1 MSHHP
6 RCGGRLR
13 ASVLGA
19 ALAACLLAP
28 PALAQSDGAPLG
40 ADLASLLDYA
50 RRHNPALA
58 SAQGDAEA
66 AAQRIGPAG
75 ALPDPVLRVE
85 LENFSNTGNPRS
97 ASLLPGRVG
106 ETKYTLMQ
114 QLPAWGKR
122 DLRRDVATADA
133 RQVLAQAAGTWAEQA
148 MQLRT
153 AFAQYFLAA
162 RTERITSELLD
173 LVARLE
179 QVAQSRYAGGLVP
192 QADAIRAQL
201 EQTALR
207 SELIALAGEKRR
219 LAARINAL
227 LGREATAALAEPREL
242 PALPASERLRLAELL
257 RRARATNPT
266 LQAEAARIESARAGS
281 ELVRRNRYPDFN
293 VGLSPTQMGSR
304 VSSWSL
310 MLEMNIPLQQGT
322 RRAQEAEAAAMLQ
335 AARDRAR
342 AAADQ
347 AAAGLEEQL
356 AGLQAARR
364 TEELL
369 RQQLLPQSELVLQ
382 SALGGYENGRSDFTT
397 LLQAQRDIRK
407 ARLDLL
413 KARVEA
419 QARLA
424 EIERTLGEPL

>member
-1 MSHHP
+1 MSRSP
-6 RCGGRLR
+6 RSGGRLR
-13 ASVLGA
+13 ASLLGA
-19 ALAACLLAP
+19 ALVASLLA
-28 PALAQSDGAPLG
+28 AQAQAQDTTAPLG
-40 ADLASLLDYA
+40 ADFTSLLDYA

-58 SAQGDAEA
+58 SIQREAEA
-66 AAQRIGPAG
+66 ANQRIEPAG

-85 LENFSNTGNPRS
+85 LENFSNTGNPSS

-122 DLRRDVATADA
+122 ELRREVAAADA
-133 RQVLAQAAGTWAEQA
+133 RQVQAQAAGAWAEQA

-162 RTERITSELLD
+162 RNERITTEVLD

-179 QVAQSRYAGGLVP
+179 QVAQSRYAGGLAP

-207 SELIALAGEKRR
+207 SELITLGADKRR

-227 LGREATAALAEPREL
+227 LGRETTAPLAEPREL
-242 PALPASERLRLAELL
+242 PALPAAQRLAFAELL
-257 RRARATNPT
+257 PRVQAANPT
-266 LQAEAARIESARAGS
+266 LQAEAARIESARSNS
-281 ELVRRNRYPDFN
+281 ELVHRNRYPDFN

-310 MLEMNIPLQQGT
+310 MLEVNIPLQQGT

-335 AARDRAR
+335 AARDRAQSAANQ
-342 AAADQ
+342 AAAD
-347 AAAGLEEQL
+347 LEAQL

-364 TEELL
+364 AEELL
-369 RQQLLPQSELVLQ
+369 RQQQLPQSELVLQ

-407 ARLDLL
+407 SRLDLL

-424 EIERTLGEPL
+424 EIERIVGEPL